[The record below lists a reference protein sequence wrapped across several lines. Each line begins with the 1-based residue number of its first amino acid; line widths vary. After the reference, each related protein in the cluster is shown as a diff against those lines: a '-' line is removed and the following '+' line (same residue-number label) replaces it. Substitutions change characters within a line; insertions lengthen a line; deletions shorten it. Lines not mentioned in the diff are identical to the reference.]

1 MLLILTGCGEKEK
14 AFPEFSAIGRIN
26 VVQDVDE
33 STKATLRLFT
43 TKKYSTVKVNKI
55 DSPETFV
62 ATVSEPKMVVI
73 RKGEQKR
80 NSYYYTITITFS
92 GPATFTKVE
101 LQLDDTV
108 KTYNIGRFECK
119 EINKTG
125 YEVDEYLEVTFDVP
139 FENYQEVYASDALV
153 PIRLKNTGENDVLIS
168 SIRSLNEV
176 TDFSVSIIGGVVRNQ
191 AIASKEESE
200 VSKMYF
206 GVNVDD
212 IMQLKTIIEIVY
224 QCNNKSY
231 KAIAKCTLGLQ
242 EDVLESEILPTFIE
256 LDLLDAGK
264 VCTLEE
270 DMDQA

>member
-1 MLLILTGCGEKEK
+1 MILTGCGEKEK
-14 AFPEFSAIGRIN
+14 TFPDFSAIGRIN

-43 TKKYSTVKVNKI
+43 TKRYSSIKVNKI

-125 YEVDEYLEVTFDVP
+125 YETDEYLEVSFDVP

-153 PIRLKNTGENDVLIS
+153 PIRLRNTGEKDILIS
-168 SIRSLNEV
+168 SIRSLNEAA
-176 TDFSVSIIGGVVRNQ
+176 DYSVSIIGEAVHNKTL
-191 AIASKEESE
+191 AANEESE
-200 VSKMYF
+200 ISKMYF
-206 GVNVDD
+206 GINSDD
-212 IMQLKTIIEIVY
+212 IMQLETIIEIVY
-224 QCNNKSY
+224 QCNNKSF
-231 KAIAKCTLGLQ
+231 KAIAKCSLGLQ
-242 EDVLESEILPTFIE
+242 EDVLESEILPAFIE

>member
-1 MLLILTGCGEKEK
+1 MILTGCGEKEK
-14 AFPEFSAIGRIN
+14 TFPDFSAIGRIN

-43 TKKYSTVKVNKI
+43 TKRYSSIKVNKI

-80 NSYYYTITITFS
+80 NSFYYTITITFS

-125 YEVDEYLEVTFDVP
+125 YETDEYLEVTFDVP

-153 PIRLKNTGENDVLIS
+153 PMRFKNTGEKDIQVS
-168 SIRSLNEV
+168 SIRSLNENP
-176 TDFSVSIIGGVVRNQ
+176 DYSVSIIGGNIHNRL
-191 AIASKEESE
+191 IASKAETE
-200 VSKMYF
+200 VSSVYL
-206 GVNVDD
+206 GVDGDD
-212 IMQLKTIIEIVY
+212 IMQFATIIEIVY
-224 QCNNKSY
+224 QYDNRSY
-231 KAIAKCTLGLQ
+231 KAIAKCSLGLQ
-242 EDVLESEILPTFIE
+242 DDVLESEILPAFVE